1 MLSSKTRRFPDQV
14 DQREV
19 REVREVRPAPG
30 QDQLRCPG
38 FSSRQNISSR
48 FSAVLEQPGLAQT
61 ASEKMRTP
69 R

>member
-19 REVREVRPAPG
+19 REVRPSG
-30 QDQLRCPG
+30 CPG
-38 FSSRQNISSR
+38 STSRQNISSR

>member
-19 REVREVRPAPG
+19 REVRPAPG
-30 QDQLRCPG
+30 QDQSGCPG
-38 FSSRQNISSR
+38 STSRQNISSR